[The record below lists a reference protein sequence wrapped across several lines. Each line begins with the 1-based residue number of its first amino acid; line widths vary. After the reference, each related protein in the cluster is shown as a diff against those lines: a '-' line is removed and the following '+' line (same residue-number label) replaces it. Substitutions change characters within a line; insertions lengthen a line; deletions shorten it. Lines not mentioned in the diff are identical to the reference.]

1 MMNQQDIKVLLD
13 VQKQFIE
20 DLDDHTEERLAY
32 IEDWV
37 LTDSDPRVDPEEQK
51 KIVDIDTK
59 KLPLSTQLETN
70 FARLYANGG
79 VKTCASALYHGRLSD
94 DQSKSGFLSTEQK
107 MFAIRNNNGKYMSRA

>member
-1 MMNQQDIKVLLD
+1 MKWNNFAIYNKIKAIVKSEDKTKMMMNQQDIKVLLD

-20 DLDDHTEERLAY
+20 DLDDHSEERLAY

-59 KLPLSTQLETN
+59 KLPLSTQLEAN
-70 FARLYANGG
+70 FARLYANEG

-94 DQSKSGFLSTEQK
+94 D
-107 MFAIRNNNGKYMSRA
+107 